1 MTKVM
6 MRKEGCVVYVCNVL
20 MYVMY
25 QGRSGVIGLI
35 GRRNLDGGG
44 KEETRSTTGRHA

>member
-20 MYVMY
+20 MY

>member
-25 QGRSGVIGLI
+25 QDDLV
-35 GRRNLDGGG
+35 
-44 KEETRSTTGRHA
+44 